1 MRLPY
6 PEFDPERIVLQVA
19 CIDYRPASQ
28 IVSSMLSNIVRAV
41 GGGPSDFDSG
51 PPEPNFGWEF
61 YRLSINKVIV
71 RRLASLP
78 DNSIM
83 KMKGETLD
91 QKFSVW
97 FNRQLKVRTDKVQ
110 VRLLSELRSSQFGLF

>member
-6 PEFDPERIVLQVA
+6 PEFDPDRIVLQVA
-19 CIDYRPASQ
+19 CVDYRSASQ

-41 GGGPSDFDSG
+41 GGSQSDFASG
-51 PPEPNFGWEF
+51 PPEPKFGWEF
-61 YRLSINKVIV
+61 YRLSINKTIV

-78 DNSIM
+78 DTNIM